1 MNCFDGDRKDTLGWN
16 KSRTVVLTS
25 VKPVPPML
33 LINGVILAVWVYSQ
47 EIAFAS

>member
-1 MNCFDGDRKDTLGWN
+1 MNCFDGDRKDTL
-16 KSRTVVLTS
+16 KSRTVVLSS